1 MIVTRLRL
9 LLWLSRNHEGP
20 KCIRNVLS
28 YSVSSNP
35 LLSRHSLE
43 ERLGLVPDRCKR
55 STDVAQLLHL
65 AFYGETSVLIR
76 HRLKEF
82 PDSNC
87 GFASFA
93 ILLRSFTI
101 SYCVLE

>member
-1 MIVTRLRL
+1 
-9 LLWLSRNHEGP
+9 
-20 KCIRNVLS
+20 VLS

-82 PDSNC
+82 RR
-87 GFASFA
+87 FKLWFR
-93 ILLRSFTI
+93 LLRNTI
-101 SYCVLE
+101 AELHDLILCFGVIVAVDNAAA

>member
-1 MIVTRLRL
+1 MSETSLCDCDTVTLVVVAVPQ
-9 LLWLSRNHEGP
+9 S
-20 KCIRNVLS
+20 
-28 YSVSSNP
+28 
-35 LLSRHSLE
+35 LSRHSLE

-101 SYCVLE
+101 LCFEVIVAVDNAAA